1 MVKFVLGIL
10 IVCFTSFCGYVFAK
24 KYRDRKQFFSQFH
37 EFNERFL
44 SEISYYRRPV
54 KEFAAKYPYSGDFAL
69 LLADFLSSLDRG
81 KRSVREAHEQDK
93 EQDKE
98 EDGDGAFE
106 AAKLPFPDFL
116 TEEERGFAR
125 DYFSMLG
132 RGDSGS
138 QKAYF
143 SSVKSFLSDYK
154 CKSGEDCKRYGDLYL
169 KMGFLL
175 GLLILVLIV

>member
-24 KYRDRKQFFSQFH
+24 KYREKMRFFSQFH

-54 KEFAAKYPYSGDFAL
+54 KEFVAKYPYTGDFAL
-69 LLADFLSSLDRG
+69 LLKDFISSLDREKKSAYAG
-81 KRSVREAHEQDK
+81 EEK
-93 EQDKE
+93 E
-98 EDGDGAFE
+98 FE
-106 AAKLPFPDFL
+106 TADLTFPDFL

-125 DYFSMLG
+125 DYFFMLG

-143 SSVKSFLSDYK
+143 SSVKSFLSEYK
-154 CKSGEDCKRYGDLYL
+154 SKSGEECKRYGDLYL